1 MQRHKSRRHVN
12 AANARWRAAEA
23 RAQAERDDG
32 IPDSPPDTDCRQP
45 FTMALDGAGYRDLRI
60 EPRLGY
66 VAWRAVDADTG
77 EVLHCAAL
85 KELLRWIAG
94 QVPRMLAARN
104 WH

>member
-1 MQRHKSRRHVN
+1 MQRHKSARHVR
-12 AANARWRAAEA
+12 AANARWR
-23 RAQAERDDG
+23 RADAERSEG
-32 IPDSPPDTDCRQP
+32 IPDAPLYADTRHP
-45 FTMALDGAGYRDLRI
+45 FDLPLQHAGFLDLRI

-66 VAWRAVDADTG
+66 VSWRAVDAASG

-104 WH
+104 FQ